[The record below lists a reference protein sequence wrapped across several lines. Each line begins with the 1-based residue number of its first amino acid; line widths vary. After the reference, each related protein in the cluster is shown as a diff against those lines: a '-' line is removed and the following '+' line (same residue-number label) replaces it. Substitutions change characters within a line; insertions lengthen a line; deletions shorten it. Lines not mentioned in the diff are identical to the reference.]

1 MTTRLHG
8 ALLAAGVAL
17 LAPAGMAAGTITTGT
32 ILYGGVG
39 GLPPGEGSTNVGAVV
54 IVDQTTAALT
64 IVGSPE
70 PGTRLSGIAFDSTGA
85 LYGSTEGSALPPIT
99 STLILIDPN
108 TGALISAIGPITDG
122 PGGPAIGISDLS
134 VQPGSDVLFG
144 IRAPTDLHGGAGKLY
159 TIDKTTA
166 VATLVGATPVRRD
179 SIAFAP
185 DGTLYEAGFTPRPPV
200 PPTLY
205 TLNPANGAPLTAVL
219 TPPPDDNYGALAVR
233 PTDNVLFGGDGAG
246 GFIFTIDPSTG
257 NRTQVGSST
266 GTTFIGAL
274 SFRACVI
281 GIAGATA
288 SPSSLW
294 PPNHKMVNVAIAYT
308 ATDTCGAAAPVTCS
322 LSVSSNEGTSAD
334 WSVVD
339 AHDVQL
345 RATRD
350 GGGNGRIYTVTI
362 TCTDTAGAASNA
374 AVTVTVPHDQGN

>member
-1 MTTRLHG
+1 MTTRLQG

-17 LAPAGMAAGTITTGT
+17 LAPAAIAAGTISTGT

-39 GLPPGEGSTNVGAVV
+39 GVPPGEGSANVGAVV

-85 LYGSTEGSALPPIT
+85 LYGSTEGSALPPLT
-99 STLILIDPN
+99 STLIRIDPD
-108 TGALISAIGPITDG
+108 TGSLISAIGPITDG

-166 VATLVGATPVRRD
+166 VATLLGATPVRRD

-185 DGTLYEAGFTPRPPV
+185 GGTLYEAGFTPGLV

-205 TLNPANGAPLTAVL
+205 TLNPATGAPLTAVP
-219 TPPPDDNYGALAVR
+219 TSPPDDNYGALAVR
-233 PTDNVLFGGDGAG
+233 PTDNVLFAGDGAG
-246 GFIFTIDPSTG
+246 GFIFTLDPSTG
-257 NRTQVGSST
+257 SRTQVGSST
-266 GTTFIGAL
+266 GNTFIAAL

-294 PPNHKMVNVAIAYT
+294 PPNDKMVNVAIGYT

-322 LSVSSNEGTSAD
+322 LSVASNEGSSAD

-339 AHDVQL
+339 ARDVQL

>member
-1 MTTRLHG
+1 MITKLHG

-17 LAPAGMAAGTITTGT
+17 LAPVAMAAGTITTGT

-39 GLPPGEGSTNVGAVV
+39 GLPPGEGAVNVGAVV

-85 LYGSTEGSALPPIT
+85 LYGSTEGAALPPIT
-99 STLILIDPN
+99 SKLILIDPD

-144 IRAPTDLHGGAGKLY
+144 IRGPTDLHGGGGKLY

-166 VATLVGATPVRRD
+166 VATLVGVTPVRRD

-185 DGTLYEAGFTPRPPV
+185 DGTLYEAGFTPGLV

-205 TLNPANGAPLTAVL
+205 TLNPANGAPLSAVL

-233 PTDNVLFGGDGAG
+233 PTDDVLFGGDGAG
-246 GFIFTIDPSTG
+246 GFIFTIDPATG
-257 NRTQVGSST
+257 IRTQVGSST
-266 GTTFIGAL
+266 GNTFIGAL

-281 GIAGATA
+281 GIASATA

-294 PPNHKMVNVAIAYT
+294 PPNNKLVNVAIGYT

-322 LSVSSNEGTSAD
+322 LSVASNEGSSAD

-374 AVTVTVPHDQGN
+374 AVTVTVPHDQGQ